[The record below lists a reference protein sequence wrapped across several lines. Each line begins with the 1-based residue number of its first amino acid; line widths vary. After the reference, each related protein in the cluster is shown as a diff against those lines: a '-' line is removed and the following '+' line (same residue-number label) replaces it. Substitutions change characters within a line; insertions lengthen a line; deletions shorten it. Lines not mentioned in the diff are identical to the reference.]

1 MMKVN
6 RRSFLQLISTS
17 ALSKTKPP
25 NIILVMA
32 DDQGYGDLGC
42 YGSPTIRTPHIDRM
56 AHEGI
61 RFTDFYAQPLCGPS
75 RAGLMTGC
83 YPPRNSLNF
92 NHVPRAK
99 TGIHANEVTIAQML
113 KPQGY
118 ATMAIG
124 KWHLGDAAPFL
135 PTRHGFD
142 HWLGLPYSNDMWPY
156 HPKVRRAGPESPVS
170 KAARE
175 RAEQTGFDGQGTQYP
190 PDWFPPLPL
199 MRDEAVLEL
208 NPDQTQL
215 TSRYTEAALDF
226 IAAKRNQPF
235 FLYLAHS
242 MPHVPLYPGAK
253 FAGKSARGRYGD
265 VIEEIDDGMGRIL
278 DLLAKLKLDGNT
290 LVIYTSDNG
299 PWLPYGIDAGSA
311 GPLRQGKGTVYEGGV
326 RVPCIMRWPGKI
338 PAGGVTSEIAC
349 NIDFFATFA
358 HVSGGAIPTDRK
370 LDSLNLWPLTG
381 KLRDTFLY
389 FNSTPRYDPA
399 EGRPVNTTVLGAIR
413 RGPWKLHM
421 ESKALYRL
429 PEDVGEANDVQL
441 RYPEIVKELEA
452 LATRLAKEV
461 TENPRPLGQL

>member
-1 MMKVN
+1 MVETVA
-6 RRSFLQLISTS
+6 RRQ
-17 ALSKTKPP
+17 
-25 NIILVMA
+25 
-32 DDQGYGDLGC
+32 
-42 YGSPTIRTPHIDRM
+42 
-56 AHEGI
+56 EG
-61 RFTDFYAQPLCGPS
+61 RRVSQMPF
-75 RAGLMTGC
+75 
-83 YPPRNSLNF
+83 
-92 NHVPRAK
+92 
-99 TGIHANEVTIAQML
+99 ANEVTIAQML

-142 HWLGLPYSNDMWPY
+142 HWLGLPYSNDMWPF
-156 HPKVRRAGPESPVS
+156 HPKVRRDGPESPVS
-170 KAARE
+170 KASRE
-175 RAEQTGFDGQGTQYP
+175 RAELTGFDGQGTQYP
-190 PDWFPPLPL
+190 SDWFPPLPL

-278 DLLAKLKLDGNT
+278 ALLAKLKLDENT

-326 RVPCIMRWPGKI
+326 RVPCIMRWTGKI
-338 PAGGVTSEIAC
+338 PAGAVTSEIAC

-358 HVSGGAIPTDRK
+358 HVSGSPMPKDRK
-370 LDSLNLWPLTG
+370 LDSLNVWPLTG

-389 FNSTPRYDPA
+389 FNSTSLRSNASPPRQYNRTWGHSKRTVETAYGEQGPLQIARRRWRGERPA
-399 EGRPVNTTVLGAIR
+399 KALSGYCERVGNASQSAGKRSHRKPETLGAVVSTSSR
-413 RGPWKLHM
+413 K
-421 ESKALYRL
+421 SA
-429 PEDVGEANDVQL
+429 
-441 RYPEIVKELEA
+441 
-452 LATRLAKEV
+452 RLAAIYAGQCEGGRRCGSLARLH
-461 TENPRPLGQL
+461 TESGNWLFRSYVF